1 MAFKA
6 FNLVEQTVRL
16 MATEG
21 LQLAFTPCGI
31 EEIASVAEQVRPTMP
46 TTTRWLAGDQA
57 RRALRAVVLVVV
69 LWMHDQS
76 PPDQPCESGHRG
88 SPAAHRHVQVE
99 REPAS

>member
-46 TTTRWLAGDQA
+46 TTTRWLAGGQT

-69 LWMHDQS
+69 WWVVLWMHDQS
-76 PPDQPCESGHRG
+76 SPDQPCESGHRG
-88 SPAAHRHVQVE
+88 SPAAYRHVQV
-99 REPAS
+99 